1 MAAFNV
7 AGFKTS
13 ASIDKKSERMITQDY
28 ITSGILQDY
37 CLGLLTEADERK
49 VEAMCHAYPKV
60 ARELQLLRQALE
72 KYAGSDIARRR
83 DELRNDVWEAVKKM
97 WDNESS

>member
-1 MAAFNV
+1 MN
-7 AGFKTS
+7 KE
-13 ASIDKKSERMITQDY
+13 SEQMIAHDY

-37 CLGLLTEADERK
+37 CLGLLTEEDERK
-49 VEAMCHAYPKV
+49 VEAMCNDYPKV

-83 DELRNDVWEAVKKM
+83 DELRNDVWEAVKKL